1 MRDSRALITGGA
13 GLVGSTIADQLLELD
28 VGHIVVLDTFGRGT
42 AANLADALASGRVSV
57 VDADIRDA
65 AAVAEAMAGV
75 DVVFHQAALR
85 LTKCAE
91 DPRAALEVMVDGTFN
106 VLEAAVIA
114 GVSKVVMAS
123 SASVYGMA
131 ETFPTPESQSPY
143 DNRTFYGAAKSFGEG
158 MLRSFHEMYGL
169 DYVALRYFNVY
180 GPRMD
185 IRSRHTEVMVKW
197 MERIAAGQPPLILGD
212 GTTMDFVYIDDVA
225 RANVLAA
232 QSTVTDEVFNVCSG
246 VETSLGQLAT
256 ALLEVMGSGLH
267 PEYGPAR
274 AVNAVPRRLGDTRK
288 AERLLGFRAEVG
300 LAEGLRRLVDW
311 WRAERAADE
320 KAGIQKAAS

>member
-1 MRDSRALITGGA
+1 MRDSRVLITGGA
-13 GLVGSTIADQLLELD
+13 GLVGSTITDQLLADD
-28 VGHIVVLDTFGRGT
+28 VGHVVVLDSFGRGT
-42 AANLADALASGRVSV
+42 AENLGPALASGRVTV
-57 VDADIRDA
+57 VDGDIRDRSV
-65 AAVAEAMAGV
+65 VARALDGV

-106 VLEAAVIA
+106 LLEAAVA
-114 GVSKVVMAS
+114 ANVKKVVMAS

-131 ETFPTPESQSPY
+131 GTFPTPEDHHAY
-143 DNRTFYGAAKSFGEG
+143 DNRTFYGAAKAFGEG
-158 MLRSFHEMYGL
+158 MLRSFHQMYGL

-185 IRSRHTEVMVKW
+185 VRSRHTEVMVQW
-197 MERIAAGQPPLILGD
+197 MERIAAGRPPLILGD

-232 QSTVTDEVFNVCSG
+232 RAAVTDEVFNVGTG
-246 VETSLGQLAT
+246 VETSLGELAD
-256 ALLEVMGSGLH
+256 ALLSVMGSELR

-274 AVNAVPRRLGDTRK
+274 AVNGVPRRLGDTGK
-288 AERLLGFRAEVG
+288 AEALLGFRADVG
-300 LAEGLRRLVDW
+300 LEEGLRRLVDW
-311 WRAERAADE
+311 WDAQRVPGRLE
-320 KAGIQKAAS
+320 AS